1 MENVK
6 RFLTGKLNFCGPKQ
20 EMEKRRIRREKP
32 HFVAE
37 RNGLQV
43 NYFLKQKKPQ
53 YIGWAFVSQKNNI
66 YGRLTNGGAWQK

>member
-20 EMEKRRIRREKP
+20 EMEKRRFRREKP

-37 RNGLQV
+37 RNDLQA
-43 NYFLKQKKPQ
+43 NYFLK
-53 YIGWAFVSQKNNI
+53 
-66 YGRLTNGGAWQK
+66 